1 VRRWW
6 LVVALLLS
14 LGINAGVVGV
24 LLIQRLRDRGRP
36 PLPGPGFGMGRAP
49 LLALADELRLSG
61 EQRERFLQ
69 IQRSFFEQTLRD
81 RQQLDEVRRDL
92 RLEVLRRNPDRV
104 RVDELL
110 RQMSTLTGQL
120 ERAFVGNVLA
130 TREIL
135 TEEQQRRFLELV
147 PRLRQQPGLTGG
159 GRPFRPLLHRL
170 LRGGERPEPE
180 PAGEAPP
187 GRDPGPGPGEP

>member
-1 VRRWW
+1 MRRWW

-24 LLIQRLRDRGRP
+24 LLIQRARDRGRP
-36 PLPGPGFGMGRAP
+36 MLPTPGFGMGRAP
-49 LLALADELRLSG
+49 LLGLADELRLSG

-69 IQRSFFEQTLRD
+69 IQRNFFAQTMRD
-81 RQQLDEVRRDL
+81 RRQLDEVRSDL
-92 RLEVLRRNPDRV
+92 RREVLRKSPDRV

-147 PRLRQQPGLTGG
+147 PRLRQQPGLSGS
-159 GRPFRPLLHRL
+159 GRPGRPLLHRL
-170 LRGGERPEPE
+170 LRGDERPGPAPEVEPP
-180 PAGEAPP
+180 PAGDEPP
-187 GRDPGPGPGEP
+187 PGEP

>member
-1 VRRWW
+1 MRRWW

-24 LLIQRLRDRGRP
+24 LLIQRVRDRGRP
-36 PLPGPGFGMGRAP
+36 PLPGPGFGAGRAP
-49 LLALADELRLSG
+49 LLELADELRLSG

-69 IQRSFFEQTLRD
+69 IQRNFFEQTVRD
-81 RQQLDEVRRDL
+81 RRQLDAVRRDL
-92 RLEVLRRNPDRV
+92 RLEVLRKSPDRV

-130 TREIL
+130 SREIL

-147 PRLRQQPGLTGG
+147 PRLRQQPGLSGT
-159 GRPFRPLLHRL
+159 GRPMRPFLHRL
-170 LRGGERPEPE
+170 LRGGERPEPG

-187 GRDPGPGPGEP
+187 AGDSGSPPGEP